1 MLLLVLAS
9 CFNASAQ
16 TGGKKTDM
24 VVKANGDVLNGKV
37 TEINDDA
44 IKFIHAGETLVYTI
58 KKSDIL
64 KITYASGRVE
74 SFSAPAAAPAA
85 TPAATSAPGNAP
97 APMLVTDPS
106 ERRNKVAILP
116 FGFIKDGQPQA
127 QEVSDEI
134 QNEAYALLSKH
145 SGVYNILSPRG
156 TNVKLAQAGITR
168 DKMLNYTMA
177 DLCQILGVE
186 FVVDG
191 LVTQNR
197 TSQTST
203 GTTTYN
209 NKGNDDDKK
218 RSGVATSTATSQQ
231 NYQTRLDLKIYN
243 DKSDII
249 YNQNRQAFWN
259 TEDAYKNVLE
269 YLVKRSPL
277 YTK

>member
-1 MLLLVLAS
+1 MLLLVLAT

-16 TGGKKTDM
+16 TGGKNDI
-24 VVKANGDVLNGKV
+24 VVKANGDVLTGKV

-44 IKFIHAGETLVYTI
+44 IKFIHSGESLVYTI

-74 SFSAPAAAPAA
+74 SFSAPAAATAA
-85 TPAATSAPGNAP
+85 APSSGNAP
-97 APMLVTDPS
+97 APTMVTDPA

-116 FGFIKDGQPQA
+116 FGFIVDGQPQA

-168 DKMLNYTMA
+168 DKMMNYTMA

-218 RSGVATSTATSQQ
+218 KSGVATSTSTSQQ
-231 NYQTRLDLKIYN
+231 NFQTRLDLKIYN

-259 TEDAYKNVLE
+259 TADAYKNVLE